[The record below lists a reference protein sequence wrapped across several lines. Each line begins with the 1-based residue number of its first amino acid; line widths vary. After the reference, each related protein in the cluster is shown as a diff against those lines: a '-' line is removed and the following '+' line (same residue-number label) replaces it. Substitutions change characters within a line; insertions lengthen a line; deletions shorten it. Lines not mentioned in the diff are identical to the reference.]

1 MIDAV
6 SAPFAAART
15 SLGAFWTNR
24 SAHAA
29 SWNAIAVFAVR
40 AASAAMLFLTQIVL
54 ARWMGATE
62 YGLYVSAW
70 TCVLVLGGLSHLG
83 LNVAMMRLAP
93 QYHAGGDYASFHGL
107 LRGGRLMAAG
117 SAAVI
122 SALCFAILW
131 IFNIEHPSA
140 LAAPLVLALLC
151 VPVFAFADVQDGL
164 GRGQGWTLEAVG
176 PPYIVRPMALLAL
189 VALASLVGYAATA
202 VTGMTIALVATLLA
216 AALQTVLIDRR
227 VARSVPRA
235 EPKYAFSRW
244 LTISLPLVAG
254 AVCEL
259 AIQNAD
265 VLLLNLFRPSAEI
278 GIYYAAAKTIGLA
291 LFVHYAVAS
300 AYAGRIA
307 AARALD
313 NEGEVRKLVGNAVRW
328 TFIPSATV
336 ILGILAVGYPVLAS
350 FGEGFTS
357 AYPLMF
363 ILGAGMLAKAAMG
376 PAETILNM
384 LGHQRATALSL
395 ALAAG
400 VGISLNLILI
410 PIWSVTGAAIA
421 TASALATAAV
431 SNWCA
436 ARRLEGLNLFI
447 LANLKRHVQH

>member
-1 MIDAV
+1 MIEAMT
-6 SAPFAAART
+6 APFAAART
-15 SLGAFWTNR
+15 TLGAFWTNR
-24 SAHAA
+24 AAHAA
-29 SWNAIAVFAVR
+29 SWNALAVFAVR

-54 ARWMGATE
+54 ARWMGAAE

-93 QYHAGGDYASFHGL
+93 QYYASGDYASFHGL
-107 LRGGRLMAAG
+107 LQGGRLMALA
-117 SAAVI
+117 SAALI
-122 SALCFAILW
+122 SAAGFAILSVV
-131 IFNIEHPSA
+131 NAHEPSA
-140 LAAPLVLALLC
+140 LAAPLALAFLC

-189 VALASLVGYAATA
+189 VGLASALGYAAGA
-202 VTGMTIALVATLLA
+202 VTGMTIALIATLLA

-227 VARSVPRA
+227 VARSVPRE
-235 EPKYAFSRW
+235 EPAFAFTRW

-254 AVCEL
+254 AMCEL

-265 VLLLNLFRPSAEI
+265 ILLLNLFRPSAEI

-307 AARALD
+307 AARALGND
-313 NEGEVRKLVGNAVRW
+313 AEVRRLVGNAVRW

-336 ILGILAVGYPVLAS
+336 VLGILAVGYPVLMS
-350 FGEGFTS
+350 FGEGFTD

-395 ALAAG
+395 ALAAA
-400 VGISLNLILI
+400 VGISLNLLLI
-410 PIWSVTGAAIA
+410 PLWSVTGAALA
-421 TASALATAAV
+421 TASALATAAA

-436 ARRLEGLNLFI
+436 ARRLEHLNLFI
-447 LANLKRHVQH
+447 LANLK